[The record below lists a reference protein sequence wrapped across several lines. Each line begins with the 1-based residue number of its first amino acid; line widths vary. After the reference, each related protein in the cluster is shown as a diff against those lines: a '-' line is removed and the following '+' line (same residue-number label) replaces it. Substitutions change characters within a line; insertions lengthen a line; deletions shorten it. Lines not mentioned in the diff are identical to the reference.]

1 MSKNKEQDVE
11 LEIDLLSKGFKRKW
25 LSDNSGY
32 WLQYKFRGP
41 FKLKGRILVET
52 DRRILSVDLDS
63 STKIDIMDG
72 GSVTTNYK
80 YSSENIK
87 KVLKEVKKVNN
98 TKWTK

>member
-1 MSKNKEQDVE
+1 MKET
-11 LEIDLLSKGFKRKW
+11 DLIKQGFKRKW
-25 LSDNSGY
+25 LSDKSGC
-32 WLQYKFRGP
+32 WFEYKFKGP
-41 FKLKGRILVET
+41 FNLKGKVIVDPDFKQLA
-52 DRRILSVDLDS
+52 VDLDS
-63 STKIDIMDG
+63 NSRLTLMDG